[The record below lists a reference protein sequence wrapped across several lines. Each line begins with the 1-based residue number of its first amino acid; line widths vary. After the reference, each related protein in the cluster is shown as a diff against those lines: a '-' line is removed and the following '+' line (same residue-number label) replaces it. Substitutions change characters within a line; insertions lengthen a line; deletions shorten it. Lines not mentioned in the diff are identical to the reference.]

1 MPALPAASQDAPS
14 FATGSCTI
22 YEEIDPRKVFE
33 ALAEA
38 G

>member
-1 MPALPAASQDAPS
+1 VDAG
-14 FATGSCTI
+14 FARRIAGCAVATGSCTI